1 LLLLR
6 SKLGRGFNKKEVLRK
21 KVSENSQKTLQ
32 EYSTFEEQITIS
44 VDHREY
50 RSSVVQSLLKKNV
63 RIQPE
68 QLDVGDYVV
77 SSRIGIER
85 KQVDDFL
92 NSLVSGKLFS
102 QLHKL
107 RDAYPRPFLIIE
119 GKGLFTKRNINHHA
133 IYGTFVSII
142 VDFGISIITTEDSN
156 DTADLLY
163 TTAKREQRKKNKD
176 VVLRGNKIRHST
188 SDTMQFIVEGFPYVS
203 AVIAKRLLNHF
214 GSIRALANASEEELQ
229 EVQSV
234 GKKIAASIYSTLNQE
249 FTID

>member
-1 LLLLR
+1 MAWRFEL
-6 SKLGRGFNKKEVLRK
+6 SKIVKNPNHPDF
-21 KVSENSQKTLQ
+21 
-32 EYSTFEEQITIS
+32 
-44 VDHREY
+44 
-50 RSSVVQSLLKKNV
+50 LK
-63 RIQPE
+63 
-68 QLDVGDYVV
+68 DVGDYVV

-107 RDAYPRPFLIIE
+107 REAYPRPFLIIE

-142 VDFGISIITTEDSN
+142 VDFGISIINTENSN

-163 TTAKREQRKKNKD
+163 ITAKREQRKKNKD
-176 VVLRGNKIRHST
+176 VVLRGSKTSLST

-203 AVIAKRLLNHF
+203 AVIAKRLLNNF

-229 EVQSV
+229 EVKSV
-234 GKKIAASIYSTLNQE
+234 GKKIASSIYSTLNQE
-249 FTID
+249 FSID

>member
-1 LLLLR
+1 M
-6 SKLGRGFNKKEVLRK
+6 KK
-21 KVSENSQKTLQ
+21 
-32 EYSTFEEQITIS
+32 
-44 VDHREY
+44 D
-50 RSSVVQSLLKKNV
+50 V

-68 QLDVGDYVV
+68 QLDVGDYIV

-102 QLHKL
+102 QLHRL
-107 RDAYPRPFLIIE
+107 RESYARPFLIIE

-163 TTAKREQRKKNKD
+163 TAAKREQRRNSKE
-176 VVLRGNKIRHST
+176 VVLRGSKSKLST
-188 SDTMQFIVEGFPYVS
+188 SDTMQFIVEGFPNVS
-203 AVIAKRLLNHF
+203 AVIAKRLLSHF
-214 GSIRALANASEEELQ
+214 GSIRALASASEKELQ
-229 EVQSV
+229 EVHGV
-234 GKKIAASIYSTLNQE
+234 GKKIAASIYSMINQE
-249 FTID
+249 FSLD